1 RRGVDREALGPRP
14 GPVERVDLIGL
25 PACAPYRLKPVEHGL
40 VGDGGG
46 ARALVGIGHGQ
57 TLLSAPVR
65 PHTINTAAGTTG
77 RGTRAER
84 PWRHPGRIGS
94 AADIAWQEGCTRTR
108 PPPAQPRRS
117 SGRSPRNSACATIR
131 SPARWTFS
139 TAGPPSRSSPGTAR
153 RPP

>member
-1 RRGVDREALGPRP
+1 MTPINIKLS
-14 GPVERVDLIGL
+14 VESKQVITEMGSMSIHGNCKIAGGRVIGL

-77 RGTRAER
+77 RGTRTER
-84 PWRHPGRIGS
+84 LWRHPGRIGS
-94 AADIAWQEGCTRTR
+94 AADIAWQEGCSRT
-108 PPPAQPRRS
+108 
-117 SGRSPRNSACATIR
+117 
-131 SPARWTFS
+131 
-139 TAGPPSRSSPGTAR
+139 
-153 RPP
+153 